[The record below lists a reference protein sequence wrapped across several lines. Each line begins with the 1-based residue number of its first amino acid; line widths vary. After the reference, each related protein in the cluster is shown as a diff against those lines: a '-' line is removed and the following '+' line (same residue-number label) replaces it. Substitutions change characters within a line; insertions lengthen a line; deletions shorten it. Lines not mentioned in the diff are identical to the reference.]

1 MESRNFFFYHAHNKM
16 KSIFLYFFAK
26 LKTYNLCF
34 FLFAKM
40 ESVCEIEAPHIAL
53 NRGLIW
59 NICSTIIVEQMF
71 LWNLKWTEKLH
82 NRLLTEVQSSL

>member
-1 MESRNFFFYHAHNKM
+1 MESQNFFFYHTHNKM

-53 NRGLIW
+53 NSGLIQRW
-59 NICSTIIVEQMF
+59 DEKIYDCIVTYYSGAHVSLRFEADRKHCIIGC
-71 LWNLKWTEKLH
+71 
-82 NRLLTEVQSSL
+82 

>member
-1 MESRNFFFYHAHNKM
+1 MESQNFFFYHAHNKM

-53 NRGLIW
+53 NSGLIQRW
-59 NICSTIIVEQMF
+59 DEKIHNCIVTYYSWAYVSLRFEADRKNCIIGC
-71 LWNLKWTEKLH
+71 
-82 NRLLTEVQSSL
+82 

>member
-1 MESRNFFFYHAHNKM
+1 MESQKFFFYHAHNKM

-59 NICSTIIVEQMF
+59 RWDDKIHDCTYSWEHVSLRFEADRKNCTIGC
-71 LWNLKWTEKLH
+71 
-82 NRLLTEVQSSL
+82 